1 MPLSL
6 FARTKTSHHS
16 TIHLLR
22 YYFLFST
29 HLIPS
34 TWRYQFFEY
43 TCRGLTIYFSLH
55 LRPPINQPA
64 VDAGLLFMS
73 AVATMLN
80 YLTVYSFQLIMTP
93 LFVQF
98 WCIPVEGLA
107 SISIFTCA
115 PINQPALDADLL
127 FMTAVAAMPN
137 YLTVYS
143 FQLFMTPLFVQFLVY
158 TCRRLTFYFSLH
170 LRPP

>member
-1 MPLSL
+1 MLLPL
-6 FARTKTSHHS
+6 FAACTKTSHLF

-22 YYFLFST
+22 YYFFFFYSFHSIDLAIPVFGVYLSRAYHLFQAS
-29 HLIPS
+29 PA
-34 TWRYQFFEY
+34 
-43 TCRGLTIYFSLH
+43 
-55 LRPPINQPA
+55 PPINQPA
-64 VDAGLLFMS
+64 LDAGLLFMT

-80 YLTVYSFQLIMTP
+80 YLTVYSFQLFMTP

-107 SISIFTCA
+107 SISIFTHA
-115 PINQPALDADLL
+115 PINQPAPDAGLL

-143 FQLFMTPLFVQFLVY
+143 FQLIMTPLFVCVL
-158 TCRRLTFYFSLH
+158 FSKIAQ
-170 LRPP
+170 PCI

>member
-1 MPLSL
+1 MLRPL
-6 FARTKTSHHS
+6 FAACTKTSHLF
-16 TIHLLR
+16 TIHPLR
-22 YYFLFST
+22 YYFFFFYSFHSIDLA
-29 HLIPS
+29 IPVLV
-34 TWRYQFFEY
+34 Y
-43 TCRGLTIYFSLH
+43 TCRGLSGYFWLH

-64 VDAGLLFMS
+64 PDAYLLFMTV
-73 AVATMLN
+73 AVVKPN
-80 YLTVYSFQLIMTP
+80 YLTVYSFQLFITP

-107 SISIFTCA
+107 SISIFTRA

-143 FQLFMTPLFVQFLVY
+143 FQLIMTPLFVCVL
-158 TCRRLTFYFSLH
+158 FSKIA
-170 LRPP
+170 RPCI